1 MLSTTARIASRLST
15 RRAAVFGTSITNSP
29 LARSYHENIV
39 EHYEN
44 PRNVGSLD
52 KNELSV
58 GTVLFLSVY
67 PFQFEY
73 NTI

>member
-1 MLSTTARIASRLST
+1 MMPITTRFASRVIT
-15 RRAAVFGTSITNSP
+15 RRTTVFGSSITNSP
-29 LARSYHENIV
+29 IARSYHENIV

-58 GTVLFLSVY
+58 GTVSFILSY
-67 PFQFEY
+67 LLSY
-73 NTI
+73 I